1 VCPGRTSL
9 AEDDAQAGS
18 QDVRDRRLRHGVTL
32 RPRPRE
38 EENGAGE
45 TAVRTIKNY
54 IGGGW
59 VDAEA
64 SESLDVTNPASGET
78 LAQLPM
84 SSQADL
90 DRAVEAARQAFP
102 AWRATSPVERARACF
117 G

>member
-1 VCPGRTSL
+1 M
-9 AEDDAQAGS
+9 AQA
-18 QDVRDRRLRHGVTL
+18 
-32 RPRPRE
+32 
-38 EENGAGE
+38 E

-64 SESLDVTNPASGET
+64 NESLDVTNPASGET

-90 DRAVEAARQAFP
+90 ERSRRRGKRSPHGARP
-102 AWRATSPVERARACF
+102 RRLSARAPAS